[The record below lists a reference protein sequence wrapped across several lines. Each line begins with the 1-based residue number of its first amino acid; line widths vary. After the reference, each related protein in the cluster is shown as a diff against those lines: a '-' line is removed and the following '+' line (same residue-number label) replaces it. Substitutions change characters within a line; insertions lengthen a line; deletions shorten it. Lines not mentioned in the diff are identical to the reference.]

1 MDSYVETLLTDMV
14 KNLSELVIVVNGE
27 LTAKSYAKLTA
38 FTDNIILRENKGLDA
53 WAYKTAMESYG
64 WDGSSSSTRSSCSTP
79 PSWGP
84 VYPFEEMF
92 HRDGRPRHRLLGHH
106 LVPPGPRRP
115 FGMPWRGTCPVH
127 LQSHF
132 HAYRRSMVSSKAF
145 QDYWATFLRSIHTR
159 IP

>member
-1 MDSYVETLLTDMV
+1 MATLGQDPKRLGIFFFFDAQGVVDSYVETLLTDMV

-64 WDGSSSSTRSSCSTP
+64 WDRLVEFDEVVLFNATIM
-79 PSWGP
+79 GP

-92 HRDGRPRHRLLGHH
+92 TEMAGRGLHPAAHPL
-106 LVPPGPRRP
+106 RP
-115 FGMPWRGTCPVH
+115 QAAHCGEALPH
-127 LQSHF
+127 LQ
-132 HAYRRSMVSSKAF
+132 APLLLP
-145 QDYWATFLRSIHTR
+145 QLRGRASPGR
-159 IP
+159 G